1 MRSEKIRPPF
11 RPSARVTTLKER
23 APLSGWERDARLL
36 DLEKKN
42 SQMNQR
48 NSELSLMLDKVLV
61 LVFRD

>member
-1 MRSEKIRPPF
+1 M
-11 RPSARVTTLKER
+11 TTLKER

-42 SQMNQR
+42 SQLNQR

-61 LVFRD
+61 LVFRG